1 MPTPFTAIRWLP
13 WGTEAFSR
21 AQSGGR
27 PVLLSLVTSWSAA
40 CQALDRDVFSDP
52 GLARA
57 IEEAAVPIRVDADRR
72 PDLAERYTQGGWPT
86 TLFLTPEG
94 DLLAGCAWP
103 DAARL
108 TALVTGVAAALRERR
123 QELALLAQRHR
134 ASASASAGGGAAAVI
149 LPAAPAEPDPAGAG
163 DAVAASRDAADEE
176 STAAATLS
184 WIADRVVA
192 DFDPDHGGFSAGD
205 AGKFPLAAPLA
216 FALWQGARIGDA
228 RLLDVAF
235 ITLDRMAA
243 GALSAAD
250 GAFHRGCAR
259 RDWSEPDEARLLET
273 QAELIPLYLDAWALT
288 GVPGYRARAESALGF
303 VDRTLRDPARG
314 GFFASQAPDGS
325 IDRVLLTDANA
336 KMIGAL
342 LRAGRVFED
351 TTFLERAAQAI
362 ERLVPAAYQ
371 RQAGVAHIVTPADA
385 PGDAGGHAAGDVAQ
399 VRGLLA
405 DQVHASAALLETGL
419 AVGEPVYVELA
430 EELMRGALRKLWR
443 PGAGLADRI
452 RSTAGA
458 GNVGLLAD
466 PLYPF
471 ATNAAAARVLIRLG
485 RDANRADLLES
496 AHATLKILGH
506 TYREQGMLSAE
517 LGLALLTLG

>member
-1 MPTPFTAIRWLP
+1 MPTPFAAIRWLP
-13 WGTEAFSR
+13 WSTEAFAR
-21 AQSGGR
+21 AQTSGR
-27 PVLLSLVTSWSAA
+27 PVLLSVVTSWSAA
-40 CQALDRDVFSDP
+40 CQALDRDLFSDP

-57 IEEAAVPIRVDADRR
+57 IEERTVPIRVDADRR

-94 DLLAGCAWP
+94 DLLAGCPWQ

-108 TALVTGVAAALRERR
+108 TTLVTGVAAALTTRR

-134 ASASASAGGGAAAVI
+134 ASASVGVGSSANAGVAAM
-149 LPAAPAEPDPAGAG
+149 
-163 DAVAASRDAADEE
+163 VAASRDAAADE

-184 WIADRVVA
+184 RTADRLLA
-192 DFDPDHGGFSAGD
+192 DFDPDHGGFLAGRQAGD
-205 AGKFPLAAPLA
+205 EEAGKFPVAAPLA
-216 FALWQGARIGDA
+216 FALWQGARTEDA

-235 ITLDRMAA
+235 VTLDRMAT
-243 GALSAAD
+243 GGLSAPD

-273 QAELIPLYLDAWALT
+273 QAELIPVYLDAWTLT
-288 GVPGYRARAESALGF
+288 GVPNFRARAESALDF
-303 VDRTLRDPARG
+303 VDRTLRDPRRG
-314 GFFASQAPDGS
+314 GYFASQAPDGS

-342 LRAGRVFED
+342 LRAGRAFEE

-362 ERLVPAAYQ
+362 ERLVPVAYQ
-371 RQAGVAHIVTPADA
+371 RQAGVAHVVTPAPDSDA
-385 PGDAGGHAAGDVAQ
+385 SEQASAADAAGDGAQ

-419 AVGEPVYVELA
+419 AVGESVYVDLA

-443 PGAGLADRI
+443 PEFGLADRI

-466 PLYPF
+466 PVYPF

-485 RDANRADLLES
+485 RDAERSDLLES
-496 AHATLKILGH
+496 AHATLKILDRR
-506 TYREQGMLSAE
+506 YQQQGILSAE
-517 LGLALLTLG
+517 LGLALLTLA

>member
-1 MPTPFTAIRWLP
+1 MPTPFAAIRWLP
-13 WGTEAFSR
+13 WSTEAFAR
-21 AQSGGR
+21 AQTSGR
-27 PVLLSLVTSWSAA
+27 PVLLSVVTSWSAA
-40 CQALDRDVFSDP
+40 CQALDRDLFSDP

-57 IEEAAVPIRVDADRR
+57 IEERTVPIRVDADRR

-94 DLLAGCAWP
+94 DLLAGCPWQ

-108 TALVTGVAAALRERR
+108 TTLVTGVAAALTTRR

-134 ASASASAGGGAAAVI
+134 ASPALVAVE
-149 LPAAPAEPDPAGAG
+149 EP
-163 DAVAASRDAADEE
+163 ETE
-176 STAAATLS
+176 STADATLS
-184 WIADRVVA
+184 WIADCLLA
-192 DFDPDHGGFSAGD
+192 DFDPDHGGFTASSDG
-205 AGKFPLAAPLA
+205 GRFPVAAPLA
-216 FALWQGARIGDA
+216 FALWQGARTEDA

-235 ITLDRMAA
+235 VTLDRMAT

-273 QAELIPLYLDAWALT
+273 QAELIPVYLDAWTLT
-288 GVPGYRARAESALGF
+288 GVPNFRARAESALDF
-303 VDRTLRDPARG
+303 VDRTLRDPHRG
-314 GFFASQAPDGS
+314 GYFASQAPDGS

-342 LRAGRVFED
+342 LRAGRVFEE

-362 ERLVPAAYQ
+362 ERLVPVAYQ
-371 RQAGVAHIVTPADA
+371 RQAGVAHVVTPASDSDA
-385 PGDAGGHAAGDVAQ
+385 TGKASAADAAGDAAQ

-419 AVGEPVYVELA
+419 AVGESVYVDLA

-443 PGAGLADRI
+443 PEFGLADRI

-466 PLYPF
+466 PVYPF
-471 ATNAAAARVLIRLG
+471 VTNAAAARVLIRLG
-485 RDANRADLLES
+485 RDAERSDLLES
-496 AHATLKILGH
+496 AHATLKILDR
-506 TYREQGMLSAE
+506 TYQQQGILSAE
-517 LGLALLTLG
+517 LGLALLTLA